1 MSVECNNS
9 SVIIEENVHIFKRCM
24 TKQWLEFPLK
34 LLNTFKRKVHITSG
48 SYLLPTISNQV
59 PIGTGSDL
67 KGRGQSF

>member
-48 SYLLPTISNQV
+48 SYLLPTISN
-59 PIGTGSDL
+59 
-67 KGRGQSF
+67 